1 MSNPMYGS
9 NKADNFQN
17 KQVMVVD
24 SPALSSAGTV
34 YAVAPWKCKV
44 LEVRWVMNVALT
56 TAKSTLTLKSSAG
69 TMGGTHEIAASSA
82 IGASGVVSPTSN
94 NIIVKEHKRNV
105 NILKGVLLMIGTTT
119 LKPHGL
125 VIIKKHLHNLN
136 KYHSHISFGMFSSL
150 SIVKQYKLNVIQ
162 LEVLYN
168 HLLFNS
174 YLK

>member
-69 TMGGTHEIAASSA
+69 TMAGTHEIADSSA
-82 IGASGVVSPTSN
+82 IGASGVVTPTSN
-94 NIIVKEHKRNV
+94 NIIEEGETIEIEND
-105 NILKGVLLMIGTTT
+105 NAPGAGQATF
-119 LKPHGL
+119 
-125 VIIKKHLHNLN
+125 VI
-136 KYHSHISFGMFSSL
+136 
-150 SIVKQYKLNVIQ
+150 VV
-162 LEVLYN
+162 EAA
-168 HLLFNS
+168 
-174 YLK
+174 

>member
-82 IGASGVVSPTSN
+82 IGASGVVTPTSN
-94 NIIVKEHKRNV
+94 NIIEEGETIEIENDAAPDA
-105 NILKGVLLMIGTTT
+105 GQATF
-119 LKPHGL
+119 
-125 VIIKKHLHNLN
+125 VI
-136 KYHSHISFGMFSSL
+136 
-150 SIVKQYKLNVIQ
+150 VV
-162 LEVLYN
+162 EAA
-168 HLLFNS
+168 
-174 YLK
+174 